1 MKLEAKSFEIKKR
14 IRSSRE
20 KKGEA
25 MELVIKFKVHE
36 ILI

>member
-14 IRSSRE
+14 IESSRKE
-20 KKGEA
+20 KGED
-25 MELVIKFKVHE
+25 MELVIMFKVHE